1 MYTVT
6 TTRHPEGDLKEFR
19 NMHDA
24 YEYASE
30 LVGEGFNP
38 VIRKERLGADAE
50 EFDWE
55 RFHALVQGWD
65 C

>member
-6 TTRHPEGDLKEFR
+6 TKEHPEGDFKEFQSK
-19 NMHDA
+19 HTA

-30 LVGEGFNP
+30 LVGEGFEP
-38 VIRKERLGADAE
+38 VIFEGQEA
-50 EFDWE
+50 FDWE

>member
-6 TTRHPEGDLKEFR
+6 TVSHPECDFKEFR

-30 LVGEGFNP
+30 LVGGGFEP
-38 VIRKERLGADAE
+38 VIFKGHEA
-50 EFDWE
+50 FDWE